1 MGSTSFVPR
10 APGCENAA
18 FVVERLEFA
27 CGLSAAFVAASR
39 DDPSLNETAFVLSD
53 GRARLAKHHVRDGSQ
68 RANQGKYHDDRN
80 RVNCNRLQFLIHG
93 SPRAVVP
100 SAVQSMDMSIARN

>member
-53 GRARLAKHHVRDGSQ
+53 GRAASETSCTRRQPTRQPGQVSRRSKTG
-68 RANQGKYHDDRN
+68 
-80 RVNCNRLQFLIHG
+80 
-93 SPRAVVP
+93 
-100 SAVQSMDMSIARN
+100 

>member
-53 GRARLAKHHVRDGSQ
+53 GRAASENIMYATAANAPT
-68 RANQGKYHDDRN
+68 RASITTIEIG
-80 RVNCNRLQFLIHG
+80 LI
-93 SPRAVVP
+93 A
-100 SAVQSMDMSIARN
+100 IAFNS